1 MTTESA
7 FSSYVITD
15 PCIGVKDGT
24 CVEVWPVDCIATTED
39 DDQFFI
45 DPALCIAREQ
55 CVLVCPVDAIYLEHE
70 VPAEWKA
77 SIERN
82 RDFFLEA
89 KEDTPAVSVEWAEQ
103 LIRSALVRAG
113 ELGIDVSVVVV
124 DQRGELV
131 ATSPASADEPTKG
144 PTAAQATSDEPG
156 KGPTA
161 ARATSDEPGKGPTAA
176 RATSDEPGKTQTAA
190 NRAYTAVGF
199 ALSTSQLNER
209 SLERAPES
217 LDRTRLVAG
226 PGGIPIGR
234 PYVVGAIGV
243 AGGAAEQDEQCCR
256 AAVTGVQGAGEGSAA
271 R

>member
-1 MTTESA
+1 MTTDSA

-24 CVEVWPVDCIATTED
+24 CVEVCPVDCIATTDD

-45 DPALCIAREQ
+45 DPALCIACEQ

-70 VPAEWKA
+70 VPEEWKA

-89 KEDTPAVSVEWAEQ
+89 KEDTPAVSLEWAEQ
-103 LIRSALVRAG
+103 LIRLALVRAR

-124 DQRGELV
+124 DQRGEAV
-131 ATSPASADEPTKG
+131 ATSE
-144 PTAAQATSDEPG
+144 ATSDEPG

-161 ARATSDEPGKGPTAA
+161 A
-176 RATSDEPGKTQTAA
+176 
-190 NRAYTAVGF
+190 NRAYTAAGL

-243 AGGAAEQDEQCCR
+243 AGGAPEQDEQCCR
-256 AAVTGVQGAGEGSAA
+256 AAVTGVQGAG
-271 R
+271 

>member
-1 MTTESA
+1 MTTDSA
-7 FSSYVITD
+7 FSRYVITD

-24 CVEVWPVDCIATTED
+24 CVEVCPVDCIGTTDD
-39 DDQFFI
+39 DDQFYI
-45 DPALCIAREQ
+45 DPALCIACEQ

-70 VPAEWKA
+70 VPEAWTA

-82 RDFFLEA
+82 RSFFLEA
-89 KEDTPAVSVEWAEQ
+89 KEDMPAVSVEWAEQ

-124 DQRGELV
+124 DQRGEPV
-131 ATSPASADEPTKG
+131 AASPAA
-144 PTAAQATSDEPG
+144 SDEPA
-156 KGPTA
+156 KA
-161 ARATSDEPGKGPTAA
+161 QS
-176 RATSDEPGKTQTAA
+176 AA
-190 NRAYTAVGF
+190 NRAYTAAGF

-226 PGGIPIGR
+226 AGGLPIGR

-243 AGGAAEQDEQCCR
+243 AGGTPEQDEQCCR
-256 AAVTGVQGAGEGSAA
+256 AAVTGG
-271 R
+271 

>member
-24 CVEVWPVDCIATTED
+24 CVEVCPVDCIATTEED
-39 DDQFFI
+39 NQYFI
-45 DPALCIAREQ
+45 DPALCIACEQ

-82 RDFFLEA
+82 RVFFLEA
-89 KEDTPAVSVEWAEQ
+89 KGDTPAVSVEWAEQ

-113 ELGIDVSVVVV
+113 EFGIDVSVVVV
-124 DQRGELV
+124 DQRGDPVATSASTSDEPV
-131 ATSPASADEPTKG
+131 ATSPATSNEPTR
-144 PTAAQATSDEPG
+144 AQA
-156 KGPTA
+156 
-161 ARATSDEPGKGPTAA
+161 
-176 RATSDEPGKTQTAA
+176 AA

-199 ALSTSQLNER
+199 ALSTSQLNAR
-209 SLERAPES
+209 SFERAPES
-217 LDRTRLVAG
+217 LDRARLVAG

-243 AGGAAEQDEQCCR
+243 AGGTPEQDEQCCR
-256 AAVTGVQGAGEGSAA
+256 AAVTGS
-271 R
+271 

>member
-1 MTTESA
+1 MTTDSA

-24 CVEVWPVDCIATTED
+24 CVEVCPVDCIATTDD

-45 DPALCIAREQ
+45 DPALCIACEQ

-103 LIRSALVRAG
+103 LIRLALVRAR

-124 DQRGELV
+124 DQRGEAV
-131 ATSPASADEPTKG
+131 ATTEASADEPTKG
-144 PTAAQATSDEPG
+144 PTAAQ
-156 KGPTA
+156 
-161 ARATSDEPGKGPTAA
+161 ATSDEPGKGPTAA

-226 PGGIPIGR
+226 AGGIPIGR

-243 AGGAAEQDEQCCR
+243 AGGAPEQNEQCCR
-256 AAVTGVQGAGEGSAA
+256 AAVTGS
-271 R
+271 